1 VTLTE
6 GVSVTMNEQQG
17 GQTTSNHLGT
27 SETQFRILVQGVAD
41 YAVYMLDPNGHVS
54 SWNPGAERIKGYLPD
69 EIIGNHFSDFYT
81 EEDRAAGIP
90 QRNLSIAAS
99 TGRVEDEGWR
109 VRKDG
114 TRFWAHVIID
124 RILDESG
131 TLIGFAKV
139 TRDVTEQRAAAQQ
152 LEEAREALFQAQK
165 MEAIG
170 QLTGGMAHDF
180 NNLLMAVQGA
190 LELLRQ
196 RLPDDARTQSIFQTA
211 MAGLNRG
218 ASLTQ
223 RMLAFARRQE
233 LQPTAVDIPALVH
246 GMSEMTKTTLG
257 SRISVTTRF
266 PLSLDA
272 ALVDPHQLEL
282 ALLNLLVNARDAM
295 PNGGNIEVAATVDVV
310 GARHPSG
317 LPGGRYIRLSV
328 SDDGQG
334 MPPETLARA
343 ADPFF
348 TTKGVGKGT
357 GLGLSMVHGLAEQS
371 NGRLMLESTP
381 GQGTVVTLL
390 FPVAGNPRA
399 AQAAADRVE
408 DERRT
413 PSNRPSLKIL
423 AVDDDSLVR
432 ETLCAMLEDM
442 GHVVVQ
448 AESGK
453 HALVAFETPGKFDL
467 LLTDFS
473 MPGMTGAELAEA
485 LRQLQPDLPI
495 VVATGYAEALSPS
508 GPGITRL
515 SKPFDQSAL
524 ASAIEAAVAW
534 LSASRIK
541 PSPA

>member
-1 VTLTE
+1 
-6 GVSVTMNEQQG
+6 MNGNDTKGGTAQG
-17 GQTTSNHLGT
+17 GERLST

-41 YAVYMLDPNGHVS
+41 YAIYMLDPTGHVS
-54 SWNPGAERIKGYLPD
+54 SWNPGAQRIKGYRLE
-69 EIIGNHFSDFYT
+69 EIVGLNFSQFYT
-81 EEDRAAGIP
+81 EEDRAAGVP
-90 QRNLSIAAS
+90 ERNLSIARE

-114 TRFWAHVIID
+114 SRFWAHVVID
-124 RILDESG
+124 RILDERG
-131 TLIGFAKV
+131 ELVGFAKI
-139 TRDVTEQRAAAQQ
+139 TRDVTEQRAATQQ
-152 LEEAREALFQAQK
+152 LEQAREALFQAQK

-190 LELLRQ
+190 LELLRR
-196 RLPDDARTQSIFQTA
+196 RLPDDARTQSIFETA

-233 LQPTAVDIPALVH
+233 LRPTAVDIPALVH

-257 SRISVTTRF
+257 ARIMVTTRF
-266 PLSLDA
+266 PLSLEPA
-272 ALVDPHQLEL
+272 MVDPHQLEL

-295 PNGGNIEVAATVDVV
+295 PSGGNIEISAIVESILP
-310 GARHPSG
+310 GHPSG
-317 LPGGRYIRLSV
+317 LAEGRYVSLSV
-328 SDDGQG
+328 ADDGEG

-371 NGRLMLESTP
+371 NGRLSIESEE
-381 GQGTVVTLL
+381 GKGTRVTLRL
-390 FPVAGNPRA
+390 PVASRQSASTGRGRTSTIA
-399 AQAAADRVE
+399 APQGPA
-408 DERRT
+408 
-413 PSNRPSLKIL
+413 SGPSLKIL

-442 GHVVVQ
+442 GHVVVA
-448 AESGK
+448 AESAN
-453 HALVAFETPGKFDL
+453 HAIVAFETPGQFDL
-467 LLTDFS
+467 LVTDFS

-485 LRQLQPDLPI
+485 VRRLQPDLPI
-495 VVATGYAEALSPS
+495 VVATGYAEALSEAS
-508 GPGITRL
+508 PGITRL
-515 SKPFDQSAL
+515 SKPFDRAAL
-524 ASAIEAAVAW
+524 ASAIAAAAAR
-534 LSASRIK
+534 LACSNG
-541 PSPA
+541 PGMPA

>member
-1 VTLTE
+1 
-6 GVSVTMNEQQG
+6 MNEPIDCK
-17 GQTTSNHLGT
+17 TETEERLHT

-41 YAVYMLDPNGHVS
+41 YAVYMLDPTGHVS
-54 SWNPGAERIKGYLPD
+54 SWNPGAERIKGYLPGD
-69 EIIGNHFSDFYT
+69 IIGSHFSSFYT

-90 QRNLSIAAS
+90 DRNLAIAAS

-114 TRFWAHVIID
+114 SRFWAHVVID
-124 RILDESG
+124 RILGDDG

-139 TRDVTEQRAAAQQ
+139 TRDVTEQRVAARQ

-170 QLTGGMAHDF
+170 QLTGGLAHDF

-223 RMLAFARRQE
+223 RMLAFARKQE
-233 LQPTAVDIPALVH
+233 LRPTAVDIPSLVH
-246 GMSEMTKTTLG
+246 GMSEMSKTTLG
-257 SRISVTTRF
+257 SRIAVTTRF
-266 PLSLDA
+266 PLALA
-272 ALVDPHQLEL
+272 PALVDAHQLEL

-295 PNGGNIEVAATVDVV
+295 PSGGAIEISAMPEFV
-310 GARHPSG
+310 GPAHASG
-317 LPGGRYIRLSV
+317 LREGGYIRLSV
-328 SDDGQG
+328 ADDGEG
-334 MPPETLARA
+334 MPAETLARA

-371 NGRLMLESTP
+371 NGRLSIQSTP
-381 GQGTVVTLL
+381 GRGTVVTLL
-390 FPVAGNPRA
+390 LPVAETHPASQPTAVGRDKDNARA
-399 AQAAADRVE
+399 PGR
-408 DERRT
+408 
-413 PSNRPSLKIL
+413 SLNIL
-423 AVDDDSLVR
+423 AVDDDFLVR
-432 ETLCAMLEDM
+432 ETLSAMLEDM
-442 GHVVVQ
+442 GHVVVS
-448 AESGK
+448 AESGR
-453 HALVAFETPGKFDL
+453 HAIVAFEAPGKFDL

-485 LRQLQPDLPI
+485 LRALQPDLPI
-495 VVATGYAEALSPS
+495 VIATGYAEALSMA
-508 GPGITRL
+508 GPWMTRL
-515 SKPFDQSAL
+515 AKPFDRAAL
-524 ASAIEAAVAW
+524 AAAIESAVAR
-534 LSASRIK
+534 LVAPAGA
-541 PSPA
+541 PSPT